1 MAHFFVS
8 YTGNDTAWAEWIAW
22 ALEEEGHKVT
32 LQKWDFRPGGNFV
45 VEMQKAAATS
55 DRTIAVLSPDY
66 LKSGFATP
74 EWAAALVQDPTGAK
88 FKLVP
93 VRVRAYDPDGLWKA
107 LIYIDL
113 VDLDEETAR
122 LRLIEGLNTGRAKP
136 SQAPR
141 FPGSASAAAH
151 AGAPFPGHAEERS
164 SVEPSPPY
172 VPKIRRAPTDL
183 EQRRFVQQGFARIRE
198 YFEHAVTEIKKESP
212 DIDGDLTAASATEFS
227 VEIFVAGKSKCRCR
241 IWLGGMFG
249 GNDISYAEGS
259 SIHGNTINDSLS
271 VNTDAGELV
280 FRSMMGQMV
289 GRLSQGADI
298 KRLNAEQAADYLWRR
313 FVAPLEY

>member
-1 MAHFFVS
+1 
-8 YTGNDTAWAEWIAW
+8 
-22 ALEEEGHKVT
+22 
-32 LQKWDFRPGGNFV
+32 
-45 VEMQKAAATS
+45 
-55 DRTIAVLSPDY
+55 VLSPDY

-74 EWAAALVQDPTGAK
+74 EWAAAFAQDPTGGR

-122 LRLIEGLNTGRAKP
+122 LRLIEGLSTGRAKP

-151 AGAPFPGHAEERS
+151 AGAPFPGRAEA
-164 SVEPSPPY
+164 VEPSPPF

-198 YFEHAVTEIKKESP
+198 YFEHALTEIRNGNPE
-212 DIDGDLTAASATEFS
+212 IEGDLTAVSATEFS
-227 VEIFVAGKSKCRCR
+227 AEIFVAGKSRCRCK

-259 SIHGNTINDSLS
+259 SIRGNAINDSLS
-271 VNTDAGELV
+271 VNTDAGDLV
-280 FRSMMGQMV
+280 FRSMMGQML
-289 GRLSQGADI
+289 GRSSQGLDI
-298 KRLNAEQAADYLWRR
+298 KRLNADQAADYLWMR
-313 FVAPLEY
+313 FVAPLEC

>member
-8 YTGNDTAWAEWIAW
+8 YTGNDSAWAEWIAW
-22 ALEEEGHKVT
+22 ALEEVGHKVT

-45 VEMQKAAATS
+45 MEMQKAAANS

-66 LKSGFATP
+66 LKSSFATP
-74 EWAAALVQDPTGAK
+74 EWAAAFAQDPTGAK

-113 VDLDEETAR
+113 VDLDEGTAKV
-122 LRLIEGLNTGRAKP
+122 RLIEGLNTGRAKP

-141 FPGSASAAAH
+141 FPGSALAVAAH
-151 AGAPFPGHAEERS
+151 AGAPFPGRLEGRGPS
-164 SVEPSPPY
+164 SPY

-183 EQRRFVQQGFARIRE
+183 DQRRFVQQGFARIKE
-198 YFEHAVTEIKKESP
+198 YFEHALAEIKNGNP
-212 DIDGDLTAASATEFS
+212 DIDGDLTAASMTEFS
-227 VEIFVAGKSKCRCR
+227 AEIFVAGNSKCRCR

-259 SIHGNTINDSLS
+259 SIRGNAINDSLS
-271 VNTDAGELV
+271 VIADAGDLFFCSTMGGLV
-280 FRSMMGQMV
+280 SRQP
-289 GRLSQGADI
+289 QGVDI

-313 FVAPLEY
+313 FVAPLER